1 MEVRFLPDNNTYKR
15 MITQE
20 LRNTFLVENLF
31 NADKIDLVYT
41 DVDRAIIGSA
51 VPVTKALKLEASKK
65 EMSAEYFTERREIGI
80 INVGGAGIIKAD
92 NAGFELDFKDA
103 LYIGRGTKEVEF
115 KSENKDVPAKFY
127 MMSYP
132 AHTKYEN
139 RMMKFSEAE
148 PAKLGSQEE
157 SNKRTIY
164 KYIHSNGIKSC
175 QLVMGLTELDEGC
188 IWNTMPAHTHLR
200 RSEIYTYFNVK
211 EDSVVFHFMGEEKET
226 RNLVVKNLQAV
237 ISPSWSIHAGAG
249 TKNYSFIWAMGGE
262 NQEFADMDVIKIKD
276 LL

>member
-15 MITQE
+15 MTTQE
-20 LRNTFLVENLF
+20 LRSTFLVESLF
-31 NADKIDLVYT
+31 NNDKIDLVYT

-51 VPVTKALKLEASKK
+51 VPISKSLKLEASRK
-65 EMSAEYFTERREIGI
+65 EMAADYFTERREVGV
-80 INVGGAGIIKAD
+80 INVGGPGIIKAD
-92 NAGFELDFKDA
+92 NVEFELDFKDA
-103 LYIGRGTKEVEF
+103 LYVGRETKEVEF
-115 KSENKDVPAKFY
+115 KSKNSDKPAKFY
-127 MMSYP
+127 IMSYP

-139 RMMKFSEAE
+139 RIMKFSEAE
-148 PAKLGSQEE
+148 QAKLGSQEE

-164 KYIHSNGIKSC
+164 KYIHQNGIKSC
-175 QLVMGLTELDEGC
+175 QLVMGLTELDEGS

-200 RSEIYTYFNVK
+200 RSEVYTYFNVK
-211 EDSVVFHFMGEEKET
+211 DESVVFHFMGEEKET
-226 RNLVVKNLQAV
+226 RNLVIKNLQAV

>member
-1 MEVRFLPDNNTYKR
+1 MEVRFLPDNNTYKG
-15 MITQE
+15 MTTSE
-20 LRNTFLVENLF
+20 LRSAFLVENLF
-31 NADKIDLVYT
+31 SNDEIDLVYT

-51 VPVTKALKLEASKK
+51 VPATKSLKLEASKK
-65 EMSAEYFTERREIGI
+65 EMAADYFTERREIGI
-80 INVGGAGIIKAD
+80 INVGGTGIVKAD
-92 NAGFELDFKDA
+92 NTNFELEFKDA
-103 LYIGRGTKEVEF
+103 LYIGKGTREVEF
-115 KSENKDVPAKFY
+115 KSKSKDAPAKFY

-132 AHTKYEN
+132 AHTQYEN

-148 PAKLGSQEE
+148 PAKLGTQEE

-164 KYIHSNGIKSC
+164 KFIHPNGIKSC
-175 QLVMGLTELDEGC
+175 QLVMGFTELDEGS

-200 RSEIYTYFNVK
+200 RSEVYAYFNVK
-211 EDSVVFHFMGEEKET
+211 ENSVVFHFMGEEKET
-226 RNLVVKNLQAV
+226 RNLIIKNLQAV

-262 NQEFADMDVIKIKD
+262 NQEFADMDVIKIED

>member
-15 MITQE
+15 MTTQE
-20 LRNTFLVENLF
+20 LRSAFLVESLF
-31 NADKIDLVYT
+31 NNDKIDLVYT

-51 VPVTKALKLEASKK
+51 VPVTKSLKLEASKK
-65 EMSAEYFTERREIGI
+65 EMAADYFTERRESGV

-92 NAGFELDFKDA
+92 GVEFELDFKDGF
-103 LYIGRGTKEVEF
+103 YIGRETKEIEF
-115 KSENKDVPAKFY
+115 KSKNSNKPAQFY
-127 MMSYP
+127 VMSYP

-139 RMMKFSEAE
+139 KLVKFSEAE
-148 PAKLGSQEE
+148 SSKLGSQED

-164 KYIHSNGIKSC
+164 KYIHPNGIKSC
-175 QLVMGLTELDEGC
+175 QLVMGLTELDEGS

-200 RSEIYTYFNVK
+200 RSEVYTYFNVN

-226 RNLVVKNLQAV
+226 RNLVIKNLQTV